1 MPLHSQ
7 QTVLPFESMDFI
19 SFRVETCICR
29 LTNLFIII
37 HVPLEGEKMSYMT
50 VAGYSDIAEM
60 WLRYSN

>member
-1 MPLHSQ
+1 
-7 QTVLPFESMDFI
+7 MDFI

-60 WLRYSN
+60 WLRYSNWIVHKDIHH

>member
-1 MPLHSQ
+1 
-7 QTVLPFESMDFI
+7 MDFI